1 MISLR
6 LGALDKSVHHF
17 IFPICRLHTHVHTS
31 TIQVVDKLKRAP
43 SMRKFNLLG
52 EETAK
57 IQAGPRRG
65 TLWARAMGGMGL
77 NGGEVSSQVR
87 PSMVVGMR
95 RRGREE
101 VATQTDMSSLG
112 GGKFQA
118 RQRTMSVRA
127 LDGVLGE
134 EAEDPFDPDE
144 IMDYG
149 AFKNPLKNIGK
160 GKKEGKLPKEKV
172 LLLLSDIYAAK
183 CIEDATA
190 ERGGKPYAALPDF
203 LEDFF
208 LRKVGLRKPARKKL
222 GELISSVRKL
232 KDSDERIRVF
242 ATLCGLHDETM
253 YTPDTIQM
261 YCLILRRLYPNHKQI
276 AECWNSGYGNVNM
289 RPETVMK
296 AFIGENAT
304 VSDIRTWDSPYF
316 VSISSKVSEI
326 MGTPLPSL
334 PPFLR
339 SYLLFLFPL
348 YSFASLVS

>member
-1 MISLR
+1 
-6 LGALDKSVHHF
+6 
-17 IFPICRLHTHVHTS
+17 
-31 TIQVVDKLKRAP
+31 
-43 SMRKFNLLG
+43 MRKFNLLG

-77 NGGEVSSQVR
+77 NGGDVSSQAR

-160 GKKEGKLPKEKV
+160 SKKEGKLPKEK
-172 LLLLSDIYAAK
+172 
-183 CIEDATA
+183 
-190 ERGGKPYAALPDF
+190 
-203 LEDFF
+203 
-208 LRKVGLRKPARKKL
+208 
-222 GELISSVRKL
+222 
-232 KDSDERIRVF
+232 
-242 ATLCGLHDETM
+242 
-253 YTPDTIQM
+253 Q
-261 YCLILRRLYPNHKQI
+261 
-276 AECWNSGYGNVNM
+276 
-289 RPETVMK
+289 PETD
-296 AFIGENAT
+296 NH
-304 VSDIRTWDSPYF
+304 
-316 VSISSKVSEI
+316 
-326 MGTPLPSL
+326 PSA
-334 PPFLR
+334 R
-339 SYLLFLFPL
+339 SFSTFFRASRKR
-348 YSFASLVS
+348 SFSGLVPMVTRR